1 MPCQSSLCPSA
12 SRRSLSRIALFGL
25 TSALTGSLTPAF
37 ALAEE
42 DTVYLGEITISA
54 NYWQEL
60 ARKSPVTATVL
71 GTGGLAQSVSP
82 DLDAVAGHSAN
93 TVFQRANSQERLV
106 VRGMSAFDNALSDP
120 VGYLVN
126 GVALPMGTIQLPH
139 FFAAS
144 SVTLLKGPQG
154 TTFGRNSEAGLLIF
168 DTIPPGSRNGGEI
181 NLGLSMPDAGGSPL
195 GSNGSI
201 LWSGR
206 LVNGPA
212 LAFGLEYAQ
221 DPGVISNP
229 VTGADDGGKNSR
241 VTGFAAAEWDVQDG
255 GYLRLTTLTEDQ
267 KFNKEQ
273 FRYISGPL
281 TTNRY
286 ESVYSDPSWE
296 RRRASITALEYGT
309 SLDELDLTAITG
321 LTTFDRNFV
330 LDFDGSPL
338 PLGVTEMDVRD
349 RTLSQEIRLTST
361 NAGPMKWVLGF
372 NTFKQST
379 DADFNL
385 GAMSTDRHT
394 KIDQTGAAIY
404 GFAEY
409 SLLERFRL
417 GVGLRVD
424 HISSDAWQS
433 FTSPMM
439 SLRYEGSD
447 SSTTLLPKLTL
458 AYDISNAT
466 TIHASYSRGYMPAG
480 YNYGFANSADSL
492 TYAAEYSWNA
502 EIGVKN
508 EFASG
513 ATLNVAAFH
522 TTVKDKQ
529 ITETIPGAAQYISNA
544 GEAKSYGIEAE
555 LTVPLGAGWE
565 IAANAG
571 WQRARATSFQT
582 TSMDL
587 TTGALVP
594 VNWSG
599 NALPMAPETTWGLA
613 LSHQGDVWRGK
624 VSLNG
629 SGGYWFDPGNT
640 VRQQSFM
647 IADAEVSRKF
657 GDGELTLWVKNL
669 FDEEYYSAAASTIR
683 GVVAEDGGPRT
694 IGVNW
699 KMTW

>member
-1 MPCQSSLCPSA
+1 M
-12 SRRSLSRIALFGL
+12 
-25 TSALTGSLTPAF
+25 
-37 ALAEE
+37 
-42 DTVYLGEITISA
+42 
-54 NYWQEL
+54 
-60 ARKSPVTATVL
+60 
-71 GTGGLAQSVSP
+71 
-82 DLDAVAGHSAN
+82 
-93 TVFQRANSQERLV
+93 
-106 VRGMSAFDNALSDP
+106 
-120 VGYLVN
+120 
-126 GVALPMGTIQLPH
+126 
-139 FFAAS
+139 
-144 SVTLLKGPQG
+144 
-154 TTFGRNSEAGLLIF
+154 
-168 DTIPPGSRNGGEI
+168 
-181 NLGLSMPDAGGSPL
+181 GSP
-195 GSNGSI
+195 
-201 LWSGR
+201 
-206 LVNGPA
+206 
-212 LAFGLEYAQ
+212 
-221 DPGVISNP
+221 
-229 VTGADDGGKNSR
+229 
-241 VTGFAAAEWDVQDG
+241 
-255 GYLRLTTLTEDQ
+255 
-267 KFNKEQ
+267 
-273 FRYISGPL
+273 
-281 TTNRY
+281 
-286 ESVYSDPSWE
+286 
-296 RRRASITALEYGT
+296 TA
-309 SLDELDLTAITG
+309 
-321 LTTFDRNFV
+321 
-330 LDFDGSPL
+330 P
-338 PLGVTEMDVRD
+338 
-349 RTLSQEIRLTST
+349 
-361 NAGPMKWVLGF
+361 
-372 NTFKQST
+372 
-379 DADFNL
+379 
-385 GAMSTDRHT
+385 
-394 KIDQTGAAIY
+394 
-404 GFAEY
+404 
-409 SLLERFRL
+409 
-417 GVGLRVD
+417 
-424 HISSDAWQS
+424 
-433 FTSPMM
+433 
-439 SLRYEGSD
+439 
-447 SSTTLLPKLTL
+447 
-458 AYDISNAT
+458 
-466 TIHASYSRGYMPAG
+466 
-480 YNYGFANSADSL
+480 DSL

-624 VSLNG
+624 ISLNG